1 MDNNLNKEAI
11 LKAAKSGNSDTLI
24 KNLSSKDKETLNN
37 ILNDKQKLKE
47 VLSSPQAAALLKI
60 LSGGGKNG

>member
-1 MDNNLNKEAI
+1 MENNLNKETI
-11 LKAAKSGNSDTLI
+11 LKAAKSGNSDKLI
-24 KNLSSKDKETLNN
+24 KNLSSKDKETLNS

-47 VLSSPQAAALLKI
+47 VLSSPEAAALLKI